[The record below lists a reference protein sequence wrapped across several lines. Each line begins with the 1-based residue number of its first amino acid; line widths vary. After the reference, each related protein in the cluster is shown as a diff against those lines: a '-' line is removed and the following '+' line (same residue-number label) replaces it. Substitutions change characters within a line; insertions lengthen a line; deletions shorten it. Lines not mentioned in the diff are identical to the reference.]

1 MTYETSAGT
10 IVFCQQPT
18 RQYLLLDYGSHW
30 DFPKG
35 HIEPG
40 ETPEVTARR
49 ELQEET
55 GIAEARFIPG
65 YREQIRYWYRRAGI
79 RMQKDVI
86 FFLAEAESSEVTLSR
101 EHCGY
106 IWLPYD
112 AAERQLT
119 FKSARNL
126 LAAAERLL
134 NGAAPKG
141 Q

>member
-1 MTYETSAGT
+1 MHLEISAGA
-10 IVFCQQPT
+10 IVFRRGPI

-35 HIEPG
+35 HMEPG
-40 ETPEVTARR
+40 ETAEVTARR
-49 ELQEET
+49 ELHEET
-55 GIAEARFIPG
+55 GIADARFVPG
-65 YREQIRYWYRRAGI
+65 YREQIRYWYRRAGT

-86 FFLAEAESSEVTLSR
+86 FFLAEANSDAVTLSR

-106 IWLPYD
+106 LWLPYPE
-112 AAERQLT
+112 AQRQLT

-126 LAAAERLL
+126 LAAAEQLL
-134 NGAAPKG
+134 SGATING